1 MTNKETEMKVEVRNI
16 GPAEAATMLERNH
29 ANRQIR
35 NHYVTSLARQ
45 MRNGFWKLAGDP
57 IRISIE
63 GDLLDGQHRLTAIIE
78 SGTTQQFVLV
88 KNVEVSA
95 QTVMD
100 SGVLRTFGD
109 VLKMQG
115 EGQYHLLAGIIR
127 CVHSYEQGASWAE
140 IASGTVRGGN
150 LELLAILQR
159 YPELHDAANI
169 GGRMNHH
176 YKIPG
181 RIAGFSWWLLGR
193 IDQTDRDEFFR
204 RLLEKDWVDVSDPLS
219 RLHTTMLQDAASIRR
234 MPVIAKF
241 ALLLKTWN
249 FYRDGAT
256 VQNLRWRRGGA
267 RPEAFPEPY

>member
-1 MTNKETEMKVEVRNI
+1 MKVEVLDI
-16 GPAEAATMLERNH
+16 GPAEAKTMLIRNH
-29 ANRQIR
+29 SNREIR

-45 MRNGFWKLAGDP
+45 MRKGFWKLAGDP
-57 IRISIE
+57 IRISTD
-63 GDLLDGQHRLTAIIE
+63 GDLLDGQHRLSAIVE
-78 SGTTQQFVLV
+78 SGTTQQFVVV
-88 KNVEVSA
+88 KNVEASA

-100 SGVLRTFGD
+100 SGVSRTFAD
-109 VLKMQG
+109 VLKMRG

-127 CVHSYEQGASWAE
+127 CVHSHEQGASWAE
-140 IASGTVRGGN
+140 IASGTIRGGN
-150 LELLAILQR
+150 LELLAVLER
-159 YPELHDAANI
+159 CPELKEAANI
-169 GGRMNHH
+169 GSRMNHH

-181 RIAGFSWWLLGR
+181 RIAGFSWWMLGQ

-204 RLLEKDWVDVSDPLS
+204 RMLDKDWVDVSDPLA

-241 ALLLKTWN
+241 ALLMKTWN
-249 FYRDGAT
+249 FYRDGVK